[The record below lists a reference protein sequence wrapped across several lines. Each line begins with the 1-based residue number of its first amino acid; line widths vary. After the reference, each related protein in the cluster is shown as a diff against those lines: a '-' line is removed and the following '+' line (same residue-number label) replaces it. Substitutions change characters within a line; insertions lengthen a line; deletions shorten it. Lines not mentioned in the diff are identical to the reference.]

1 MARPCKAKR
10 VCAKPSVE
18 VFGPLDQETDGKV
31 ELTLEEYETIRLIDL
46 LECTQEE
53 CAVQMGVA
61 RTTVQAVYNTA
72 RRKIA
77 DCIVQRKGIGDSG
90 RKLPDLPQCSPVLR
104 PERGNANATPAAVK
118 TNSGG
123 CQNENCGNI

>member
-53 CAVQMGVA
+53 CAVQMGGCQDHGSGGLQYSA
-61 RTTVQAVYNTA
+61 QED
-72 RRKIA
+72 RRLYCK
-77 DCIVQRKGIGDSG
+77 RKGIGDSG

-104 PERGNANATPAAVK
+104 PELRKTPMPRPPL
-118 TNSGG
+118 
-123 CQNENCGNI
+123 